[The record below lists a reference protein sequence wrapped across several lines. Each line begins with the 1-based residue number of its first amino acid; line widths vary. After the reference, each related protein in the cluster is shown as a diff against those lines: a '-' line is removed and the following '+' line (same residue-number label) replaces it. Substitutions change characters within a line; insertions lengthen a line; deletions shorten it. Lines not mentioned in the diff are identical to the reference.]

1 MASRRSNIF
10 LVGIN
15 GKTHAL
21 SYNAENFS
29 QIKIS
34 QLHDEVE
41 RRTGIAKDSQCLL
54 YSSKEIQCQ
63 SEGIEMTFGDYGIS
77 VNSTIVS
84 VVRLAGGGGDLSPLK
99 FADITSEDKFE
110 PINSSPTA
118 PEWRRV
124 SKGINFLGKCKFKDC
139 KASNQ
144 FVYVQKGFYKE
155 TGGTCYLHFHL
166 TELECPMCKFKLKK
180 QNIHGIGIYLC
191 QLELKYKQVDVDEV
205 CYTIK
210 SEDKFQLA
218 HCINEDD
225 KLEYEYIV
233 LKVKPL

>member
-1 MASRRSNIF
+1 MSNIF

-15 GKTHAL
+15 GKTHKL
-21 SYNAENFS
+21 YFHAENTS

-34 QLHDEVE
+34 QLRDEVE
-41 RRTGIAKDSQCLL
+41 RRTGIAKDSQLL
-54 YSSKEIQCQ
+54 FYCSKQLQCQ
-63 SEGIEMTFGDYGIS
+63 RDGFEMTFGHYRIS
-77 VNSTIVS
+77 DGSVIVS
-84 VVRLAGGGGDLSPLK
+84 VEKLPGGGNLSPLK

-166 TELECPMCKFKLKK
+166 TQLECPMCKFKLEK
-180 QNIHGIGIYLC
+180 QDIHGIGIYLC